1 MDYIAPTNFYDVLNT
16 IAKKMWILIPLAVM
30 ITGVKCL
37 KIIMDSSV
45 KKSEHRNR

>member
-1 MDYIAPTNFYDVLNT
+1 MQNAPTNFFDVLNT
-16 IAKKMWILIPLAVM
+16 MAKKIWVLIPIAVM
-30 ITGVKCL
+30 ITGVKSL

>member
-1 MDYIAPTNFYDVLNT
+1 MQNAPTNFFDVLNMM
-16 IAKKMWILIPLAVM
+16 AKKIWVLIPIAVM
-30 ITGVKCL
+30 ITGVKSL